1 MLLDTLFDR
10 MDTWR
15 HFPNY
20 QLERRADLFFSLYL
34 PQMLQHKFNKP
45 FLENL
50 IPEFPVRIGTIDP
63 KQHSSDK
70 SVKIDY
76 VAVSTDGKMAA
87 LVELKTDPKSLREKQ
102 YKDLVAARNKGLT
115 ALLEGLVTIFQ
126 ATDAK
131 RKYFQLLAHLQSLGL
146 IHIPAELSRIMAR
159 DSVQGAN
166 AAASAITITSRVEDC
181 QIVYVLPKITD
192 AERLKYSQAEFI
204 IFEEFRVVV
213 TERHDPLSQR
223 FAQSLV
229 EWARVEAG
237 RGSSK

>member
-34 PQMLQHKFNKP
+34 PQVLQRKFGKP
-45 FLENL
+45 FLDDL
-50 IPEFPVRIGTIDP
+50 IPEFPVRVGTIDP
-63 KQHSSDK
+63 DQATDK

-115 ALLEGLVTIFQ
+115 ALLEGLVKIYQ

-131 RKYFQLLAHLQSLGL
+131 RKYFRLLAYLQSLGL
-146 IHIPAELSRIMAR
+146 IHIPAELARIMAR

-181 QIVYVLPKITD
+181 QIVYVLPKITEV
-192 AERLKYSQAEFI
+192 ERLKYPQAEFI
-204 IFEEFRVVV
+204 TFEEFRVVV